1 MSIVDRII
9 MQLDELNLSQKD
21 LTDYLGIDK
30 STFSQWKKGKSQSYK
45 KYIEKIADFL
55 DVSTDYL
62 LIDERFQFAIK
73 KYGFFWEPRKREKE
87 KAEAR
92 NALEKGGLSNK
103 EIVDKYIIIFKA
115 LFSRSIEAYSFKL
128 DHPDLNVYIAMLLNQ
143 NQWRKQCTK
152 SGVYSDMVEQYG
164 KREGIPEGSYF
175 TGWNAAPD
183 AMNARPLPQVY
194 NCKYYHSV
202 SAGIGTFADEDC
214 DTYSYFFSSQA
225 QADHCFA
232 VDIEGDSMLPE
243 LRSGDVAIV
252 DTEKELS
259 NGDVVVF
266 VDKSEDLGYI
276 KQYHKTDNEIMFI
289 SYNSAYKPMIFPLS
303 ALNDRIKICGKVIK
317 SLRDF

>member
-1 MSIVDRII
+1 M
-9 MQLDELNLSQKD
+9 
-21 LTDYLGIDK
+21 
-30 STFSQWKKGKSQSYK
+30 
-45 KYIEKIADFL
+45 
-55 DVSTDYL
+55 
-62 LIDERFQFAIK
+62 DERSKRINDAIAQSGYSYPELSKITGVSKSSLQRYATGGTK
-73 KYGFFWEPRKREKE
+73 KIPIDCVEAIAKATGTSAKYLMGWEENISEP
-87 KAEAR
+87 
-92 NALEKGGLSNK
+92 S
-103 EIVDKYIIIFKA
+103 
-115 LFSRSIEAYSFKL
+115 
-128 DHPDLNVYIAMLLNQ
+128 
-143 NQWRKQCTK
+143 
-152 SGVYSDMVEQYG
+152 
-164 KREGIPEGSYF
+164 
-175 TGWNAAPD
+175 
-183 AMNARPLPQVY
+183 NARPLPPVY

-214 DTYSYFFSSQA
+214 DTYSYFFNSQT

-252 DTEKELS
+252 DTEKELC

>member
-1 MSIVDRII
+1 MSDDNKIILAKNLKYYMDTNNIDRNKFC
-9 MQLDELNLSQKD
+9 ED
-21 LTDYLGIDK
+21 LGFKYSTVSEWLTANKYPRIDK
-30 STFSQWKKGKSQSYK
+30 
-45 KYIEKIADFL
+45 IEKITAYFG
-55 DVSTDYL
+55 VSKSE
-62 LIDERFQFAIK
+62 LI
-73 KYGFFWEPRKREKE
+73 
-87 KAEAR
+87 
-92 NALEKGGLSNK
+92 
-103 EIVDKYIIIFKA
+103 EISKP
-115 LFSRSIEAYSFKL
+115 S
-128 DHPDLNVYIAMLLNQ
+128 
-143 NQWRKQCTK
+143 
-152 SGVYSDMVEQYG
+152 
-164 KREGIPEGSYF
+164 
-175 TGWNAAPD
+175 
-183 AMNARPLPQVY
+183 NARPLPPVY

-225 QADHCFA
+225 QANHCFA

>member
-1 MSIVDRII
+1 M
-9 MQLDELNLSQKD
+9 
-21 LTDYLGIDK
+21 
-30 STFSQWKKGKSQSYK
+30 
-45 KYIEKIADFL
+45 
-55 DVSTDYL
+55 
-62 LIDERFQFAIK
+62 DERSKRINDAIAQSGYSYPELSKITGVSKSSLQRYATGGTK
-73 KYGFFWEPRKREKE
+73 KIPIDCVEAIAKATGTSAKYLMGWEENISEP
-87 KAEAR
+87 
-92 NALEKGGLSNK
+92 S
-103 EIVDKYIIIFKA
+103 
-115 LFSRSIEAYSFKL
+115 
-128 DHPDLNVYIAMLLNQ
+128 
-143 NQWRKQCTK
+143 
-152 SGVYSDMVEQYG
+152 
-164 KREGIPEGSYF
+164 
-175 TGWNAAPD
+175 
-183 AMNARPLPQVY
+183 NARPLPPVY

-214 DTYSYFFSSQA
+214 DTYSYFFNSQA

-252 DTEKELS
+252 DTEKELC

>member
-1 MSIVDRII
+1 M
-9 MQLDELNLSQKD
+9 
-21 LTDYLGIDK
+21 
-30 STFSQWKKGKSQSYK
+30 
-45 KYIEKIADFL
+45 
-55 DVSTDYL
+55 
-62 LIDERFQFAIK
+62 DERSKRINDAIAQSGYSYPELSKITGVSKSSLQRYATGGTK
-73 KYGFFWEPRKREKE
+73 KIPIDCVEAIAKATGTSAKYLMGWEE
-87 KAEAR
+87 
-92 NALEKGGLSNK
+92 N
-103 EIVDKYIIIFKA
+103 I
-115 LFSRSIEAYSFKL
+115 
-128 DHPDLNVYIAMLLNQ
+128 
-143 NQWRKQCTK
+143 
-152 SGVYSDMVEQYG
+152 SGPS
-164 KREGIPEGSYF
+164 
-175 TGWNAAPD
+175 
-183 AMNARPLPQVY
+183 NARPLPPVY

-214 DTYSYFFSSQA
+214 DTYSYFFNSQA

-252 DTEKELS
+252 DTEKELC

>member
-1 MSIVDRII
+1 M
-9 MQLDELNLSQKD
+9 KD
-21 LTDYLGIDK
+21 FKTGDL
-30 STFSQWKKGKSQSYK
+30 
-45 KYIEKIADFL
+45 
-55 DVSTDYL
+55 
-62 LIDERFQFAIK
+62 IK
-73 KYGFFWEPRKREKE
+73 KYRIEKSMTQSDLAAKIGFEDRSTISKIE
-87 KAEAR
+87 R
-92 NALEKGGLSNK
+92 NQRNVNQEQIAKIAAALDVPPSKL
-103 EIVDKYIIIFKA
+103 IIADIP
-115 LFSRSIEAYSFKL
+115 IE
-128 DHPDLNVYIAMLLNQ
+128 
-143 NQWRKQCTK
+143 T
-152 SGVYSDMVEQYG
+152 
-164 KREGIPEGSYF
+164 
-175 TGWNAAPD
+175 
-183 AMNARPLPQVY
+183 RPLPKVY